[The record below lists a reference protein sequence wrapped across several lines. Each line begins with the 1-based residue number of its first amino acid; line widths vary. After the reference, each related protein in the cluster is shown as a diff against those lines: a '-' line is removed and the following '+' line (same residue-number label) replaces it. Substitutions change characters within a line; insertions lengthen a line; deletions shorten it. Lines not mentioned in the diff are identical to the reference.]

1 MKTKILHASETLPKQ
16 IRLLFG
22 EAGFLSA
29 KARLPR
35 QISKTNKDTMKTEHT
50 KGPWIYYLTIS
61 DNGPVPQVQ
70 TVPVGP
76 VGGAYATMICT
87 LSQTGKKSGT
97 QLANARLIA
106 AAPDLL
112 AALEYLLPIAEKN
125 VKTSFGKDAVR
136 IARAAIAKAEGN
148 A

>member
-1 MKTKILHASETLPKQ
+1 MKT
-16 IRLLFG
+16 
-22 EAGFLSA
+22 
-29 KARLPR
+29 
-35 QISKTNKDTMKTEHT
+35 DTKHT
-50 KGPWIYYLTIS
+50 PGPWTYYLTIS

-76 VGGAYATMICT
+76 IGAAYATMICT

-106 AAPDLL
+106 AAPELLEALYAALPCVEESEEFDKPNGPKLSVTIRALL
-112 AALEYLLPIAEKN
+112 AQ
-125 VKTSFGKDAVR
+125 
-136 IARAAIAKAEGN
+136 AEGN